1 MGVPMYEMMFDHK
14 PPLIYI
20 MAGVFNT
27 VYLFRAALMGWMIL
41 HTIFFW
47 KLAKLIFAKSK
58 KYLVYISSLLFVILN
73 SLPAVEGNIVNA
85 ELMMMM
91 PITLSLLLIY
101 KAKPNEW
108 QRYLVAGLVAG
119 IGWLFKV
126 PVMFDVAAIT
136 LYMFVFRKKNLK
148 EGIIALFSK
157 SSIAYVAGF
166 ALPLLATFAY
176 YYLKGHG
183 ESYLATVFSVNLSY
197 VSSWETSAWAFN
209 PFKSSLVVRGMI
221 LGVFTLLLYIA
232 RKKIDTRIVLVLLW
246 LGFSFFGAL
255 LSSSPYPHYLLQPIV
270 PLTLMLPM
278 IFTVESIWGWMMIGY
293 LSIWGVVVN
302 KQIGFWWYPNAPL
315 YVNFSEFV
323 TGKITKQE
331 YLETFDGAKRNYKI
345 GNYLKERMTNDEK
358 LYVWGSDAAIY
369 NITKKLPAGG
379 KYIVNFH
386 VHDLQKHEYV
396 MDNLREN
403 SPSFIVVLPN
413 TTEFPQLDE
422 LLEREYLETIEVE
435 GAKVY
440 RRASEVLGRQVDIS
454 HVDSR

>member
-1 MGVPMYEMMFDHK
+1 
-14 PPLIYI
+14 
-20 MAGVFNT
+20 
-27 VYLFRAALMGWMIL
+27 
-41 HTIFFW
+41 
-47 KLAKLIFAKSK
+47 
-58 KYLVYISSLLFVILN
+58 
-73 SLPAVEGNIVNA
+73 
-85 ELMMMM
+85 
-91 PITLSLLLIY
+91 
-101 KAKPNEW
+101 
-108 QRYLVAGLVAG
+108 
-119 IGWLFKV
+119 
-126 PVMFDVAAIT
+126 
-136 LYMFVFRKKNLK
+136 
-148 EGIIALFSK
+148 
-157 SSIAYVAGF
+157 
-166 ALPLLATFAY
+166 
-176 YYLKGHG
+176 
-183 ESYLATVFSVNLSY
+183 
-197 VSSWETSAWAFN
+197 
-209 PFKSSLVVRGMI
+209 
-221 LGVFTLLLYIA
+221 
-232 RKKIDTRIVLVLLW
+232 
-246 LGFSFFGAL
+246 
-255 LSSSPYPHYLLQPIV
+255 
-270 PLTLMLPM
+270 
-278 IFTVESIWGWMMIGY
+278 
-293 LSIWGVVVN
+293 
-302 KQIGFWWYPNAPL
+302 
-315 YVNFSEFV
+315 V